1 MLAELGYCLL
11 IDGGWGRGGVDSTTA
26 YVVVCTTSLEGI
38 DRKRFCLLR
47 DICHKEVPR
56 CNLDE
61 GDYILRTL
69 FVIVDESS
77 CVSVLPLLLFTMNVS
92 VGWQI
97 PTAPVKL
104 ANIECA
110 CRELLP
116 FGLRRAEWEICFLE
130 LQAEIRSDS
139 AGCTSY
145 DFLLGEW
152 HRAEQATFSI
162 SATLRR
168 CSKHETAR
176 TQCLYKL
183 YN

>member
-77 CVSVLPLLLFTMNVS
+77 CVSVLSLP
-92 VGWQI
+92 
-97 PTAPVKL
+97 PVNRERRL
-104 ANIECA
+104 ANTYCT

-116 FGLRRAEWEICFLE
+116 FGLSESRVGNL
-130 LQAEIRSDS
+130 
-139 AGCTSY
+139 
-145 DFLLGEW
+145 LLG
-152 HRAEQATFSI
+152 
-162 SATLRR
+162 
-168 CSKHETAR
+168 TAS
-176 TQCLYKL
+176 
-183 YN
+183 